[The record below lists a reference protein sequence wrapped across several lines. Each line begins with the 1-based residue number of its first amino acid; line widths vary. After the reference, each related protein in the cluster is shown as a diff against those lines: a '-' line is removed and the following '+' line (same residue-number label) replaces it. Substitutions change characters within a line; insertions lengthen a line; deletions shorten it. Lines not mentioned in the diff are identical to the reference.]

1 MKFSWGGAFNWRG
14 IVLALALLFFTRCV
28 KKTKDL
34 HPIVFIGISAVIGVV
49 FHFAGV

>member
-1 MKFSWGGAFNWRG
+1 MNTPRHTLYLLR
-14 IVLALALLFFTRCV
+14 LAVALLFFTRCV